1 MTGSVASGLKS
12 TLMTLCGR
20 SPTGRWIIRPARIP
34 HQKQKTCGVS
44 RKLAKIHLSAMGK
57 YPA

>member
-1 MTGSVASGLKS
+1 V
-12 TLMTLCGR
+12 
-20 SPTGRWIIRPARIP
+20 IP
-34 HQKQKTCGVS
+34 QKQQTCGVS